1 MGLVMIWA
9 ARLTHNYFRREG
21 WKFGVNEDWR
31 YTKMAQEWG
40 NPLWYFISF
49 FAVGLAQHP
58 MIIGISLPLYSVCFG
73 PGVY

>member
-49 FAVGLAQHP
+49 FAVGLA
-58 MIIGISLPLYSVCFG
+58 
-73 PGVY
+73 